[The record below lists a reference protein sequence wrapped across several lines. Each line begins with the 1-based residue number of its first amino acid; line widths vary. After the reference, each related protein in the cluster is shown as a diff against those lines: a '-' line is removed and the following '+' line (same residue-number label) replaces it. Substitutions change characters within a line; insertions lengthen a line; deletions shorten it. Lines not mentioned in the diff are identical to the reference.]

1 MAAFSTT
8 LNVSIRAHGG
18 GSWKGCEPQL
28 AMHVYLEAP
37 GSPVRF
43 ASALVGWARPD
54 EKWNKSKHIKRF
66 VQGCNMEALVKRVKA
81 SHLELFLMSI
91 CFHFFFSAC

>member
-43 ASALVGWARPD
+43 GSALVRRLGPMRNGTKPNTLNDSLEAVTW
-54 EKWNKSKHIKRF
+54 KR
-66 VQGCNMEALVKRVKA
+66 QQSRR
-81 SHLELFLMSI
+81 
-91 CFHFFFSAC
+91 